1 VNLDE
6 LRDKRDLWPIVAER
20 IPDAIE
26 HAQYAINDILIRAD
40 IMEHLERKFR
50 KGEAEHD
57 RDWVDR
63 EDPNTLILDAAEEI
77 LDFVVYQAM
86 FVVLLEA
93 KANSHE

>member
-26 HAQYAINDILIRAD
+26 HAQYAINDILTRAD

>member
-1 VNLDE
+1 MNLDE
-6 LRDKRDLWPIVAER
+6 LRDKRDLWPVVAER

-26 HAQYAINDILIRAD
+26 HAQYAISDILERPD
-40 IMEHLERKFR
+40 LMEHLERKFR

-57 RDWVDR
+57 RDWIDR
-63 EDPNTLILDAAEEI
+63 EDPNTLIIDAAEEI